1 MSLKRSNSN
10 NLLNS
15 KKKIKPGTLV
25 PPTASISST
34 LYNESELL
42 KLVPN
47 NTNEAINHLLSL
59 FPSNQQLNVPPIIY
73 LHQLYNFTNLNRT
86 QIDRDIIELKL
97 ENKIKV
103 FKFDAKSDQT
113 CICYTESL
121 INYFKSLSN
130 LNDIVTIVIDKFYKR
145 ATEASIKKEE
155 LLLKCRF
162 NESTITKLIQN
173 GFLTIKDEKEYW
185 HSIPNIVLFIKLL
198 QEGRKLITFLLSKK
212 KYREISMNEI
222 KDRNLK
228 KLRILGILYHFYD
241 LIGSDIV
248 DRVDSPLGGLVIRLN
263 RDE

>member
-1 MSLKRSNSN
+1 MSLKRSCSN

-15 KKKIKPGTLV
+15 KKKLKQGALV
-25 PPTASISST
+25 PPTASITSS
-34 LYNESELL
+34 LNNESELL
-42 KLVPN
+42 KVVPN

-59 FPSNQQLNVPPIIY
+59 FPSNQQLNVPSIIY

-86 QIDRDIIELKL
+86 QIDRDIIQLKL

-103 FKFDAKSDQT
+103 FKFDAKSDQI
-113 CICYTESL
+113 CICYTETL
-121 INYFKSLSN
+121 VNYFKSLSN
-130 LNDIVTIVIDKFYKR
+130 LNDIVTIVIDKFYKGT
-145 ATEASIKKEE
+145 TEASIKKDE
-155 LLLKCRF
+155 LLHKCKLTD
-162 NESTITKLIQN
+162 STITKLIQN
-173 GFLTIKDEKEYW
+173 VNLKIKDEKEYW
-185 HSIPNIVLFIKLL
+185 HSIPNIGLFIKLI

-228 KLRILGILYHFYD
+228 KLRLLGILYHFYD

-263 RDE
+263 RGE